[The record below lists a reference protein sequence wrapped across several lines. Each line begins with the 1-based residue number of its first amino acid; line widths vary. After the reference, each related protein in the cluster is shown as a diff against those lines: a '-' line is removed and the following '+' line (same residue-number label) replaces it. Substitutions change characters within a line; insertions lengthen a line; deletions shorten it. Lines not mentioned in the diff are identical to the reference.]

1 MWNDDNRR
9 FPEWSP
15 PLKIGD
21 PRVLLASESTD
32 KPTILSSDVKDKLE
46 GRFLLLILILVR
58 QFDFIAKSDSL
69 FETALKTHSLKSILL
84 KMCLINKGLLFSS
97 LDKYSNAGIILA
109 CAMCAMAHRFLK
121 WRIEIFT
128 MRHNGAYFFATAH
141 QQNLDAP

>member
-97 LDKYSNAGIILA
+97 IDKYSNGFIKI
-109 CAMCAMAHRFLK
+109 CALLEPEISLNC
-121 WRIEIFT
+121 RISV
-128 MRHNGAYFFATAH
+128 
-141 QQNLDAP
+141 QNYVV